1 VYLPGELHAQ
11 RRGKFPLSPLD
22 PHANGSLTQK
32 FTQGGN
38 LGGKCGYVWAGT
50 AFFCL
55 ALAYLYVPEMK
66 GRSYREIDILF
77 NRHVPARKWKGT
89 VIDAQDDE

>member
-1 VYLPGELHAQ
+1 MYFPGKLHAQ
-11 RRGKFPLSPLD
+11 PRGKFSIFTVGSC
-22 PHANGSLTQK
+22 ANKLLTRK
-32 FTQGGN
+32 SIQGAN

-55 ALAYLYVPEMK
+55 ILAYFFVPEMK

-77 NRHVPARKWKGT
+77 NRHVPARKWKNT
-89 VIDAQDDE
+89 FIDAQDDQ

>member
-1 VYLPGELHAQ
+1 MG
-11 RRGKFPLSPLD
+11 
-22 PHANGSLTQK
+22 
-32 FTQGGN
+32 QGGN

-55 ALAYLYVPEMK
+55 ACAYIWVPEMK

-77 NRHVPARKWKGT
+77 KRRVPARKWKKT

>member
-1 VYLPGELHAQ
+1 M
-11 RRGKFPLSPLD
+11 
-22 PHANGSLTQK
+22 
-32 FTQGGN
+32 TQGAN

-55 ALAYLYVPEMK
+55 ILAYFYVPEMK

-77 NRHVPARKWKGT
+77 NRHVPARKWKNT